1 MNFEI
6 VQKLV
11 DDPLFRYDRKSGELS
26 FQGTYQNQLHTRQS
40 INHFLEEEN
49 ETKLVDKKDRRLL
62 QEAWHGVLAEGEVVS
77 VEVPLLTAAQKY
89 EMFRVKGIY
98 AKAQDA
104 IVGIVRNIEAERRA
118 VTDSLTGL
126 WNRDGMEQAAPAML
140 NAANQQ
146 ECVALYLLDLDNFKE
161 VNDTKGHLLGDELL
175 REVAEVLR
183 EVFEPEAYLGRIGGD
198 EFLMIARG
206 QTSTAA
212 IGQKADL
219 VCGSL
224 AKRFREKSYA
234 VTASIGV
241 AVTVRPMTYQTL
253 FSQADAALY
262 VAKSSGKN
270 RYCFF
275 SPELRNARYT
285 NGRSVGNGMNGA
297 IVQDQSFTKCHILF
311 NEALDIINR
320 HCSLQETITEVAKL
334 VVEEFDITRAYASCY
349 MPDGSRI
356 GKSYFYA
363 KDGAPNIPPKLKLNR
378 DEYVKNYNEEGI
390 FFCTD
395 VTKTNEPLRSEL
407 IRMEVESLLQFLVYD
422 TKGNVIGTVG
432 VNNSG
437 EKRLWMQD
445 EIDILQS
452 IAKLLTR
459 TVEELQQECVEEEN
473 MA

>member
-161 VNDTKGHLLGDELL
+161 VNDTKIRRGICWEMNCCVRLQ
-175 REVAEVLR
+175 RCCVR
-183 EVFEPEAYLGRIGGD
+183 YLNRRRIWD
-198 EFLMIARG
+198 V
-206 QTSTAA
+206 S
-212 IGQKADL
+212 
-219 VCGSL
+219 
-224 AKRFREKSYA
+224 A
-234 VTASIGV
+234 VT
-241 AVTVRPMTYQTL
+241 
-253 FSQADAALY
+253 
-262 VAKSSGKN
+262 SS
-270 RYCFF
+270 
-275 SPELRNARYT
+275 
-285 NGRSVGNGMNGA
+285 
-297 IVQDQSFTKCHILF
+297 
-311 NEALDIINR
+311 
-320 HCSLQETITEVAKL
+320 
-334 VVEEFDITRAYASCY
+334 
-349 MPDGSRI
+349 
-356 GKSYFYA
+356 
-363 KDGAPNIPPKLKLNR
+363 
-378 DEYVKNYNEEGI
+378 
-390 FFCTD
+390 
-395 VTKTNEPLRSEL
+395 
-407 IRMEVESLLQFLVYD
+407 
-422 TKGNVIGTVG
+422 
-432 VNNSG
+432 
-437 EKRLWMQD
+437 
-445 EIDILQS
+445 
-452 IAKLLTR
+452 
-459 TVEELQQECVEEEN
+459 
-473 MA
+473 